1 MSKSGY
7 IEELEKVL
15 LNQIEMLNEE
25 GILDDPDEVKAAVEK
40 SKAISSL
47 VSNFTD
53 IQRMKIEAV
62 KVAIQG
68 DGLYDKYIGIE

>member
-25 GILDDPDEVKAAVEK
+25 GILDDPDEVKSAVEK

-68 DGLYDKYIGIE
+68 NGLYDKYIGIE